1 MKTEI
6 IEKYIDNLIEVLNEP
21 IKREKPLSKQQ
32 NEEIESRYW
41 RQLKVK
47 VKSYYND
54 RIGKNIVE
62 FIDTDKGVN

>member
-6 IEKYIDNLIEVLNEP
+6 IERYIDNLTEVLNEP
-21 IKREKPLSKQQ
+21 IKRERPYSKQQ
-32 NEEIESRYW
+32 HEEIENRYW

-62 FIDTDKGVN
+62 FIKL

>member
-6 IEKYIDNLIEVLNEP
+6 IEKYIENLIEVLNEP
-21 IKREKPLSKQQ
+21 IKRERPFSKQQ
-32 NEEIESRYW
+32 HEEIEKRYC
-41 RQLKVK
+41 RQLNVK

-62 FIDTDKGVN
+62 FT

>member
-6 IEKYIDNLIEVLNEP
+6 KKYMDNLTEVLNEP
-21 IKREKPLSKQQ
+21 IKRERPFSKQQ
-32 NEEIESRYW
+32 HEDIESRYW
-41 RQLKVK
+41 KQLRVK

-62 FIDTDKGVN
+62 FI

>member
-6 IEKYIDNLIEVLNEP
+6 IEKYMDNLIEVLNEH
-21 IKREKPLSKQQ
+21 IKRERPFSEQQ
-32 NEEIESRYW
+32 HKEIENRYW
-41 RQLKVK
+41 KQLKVK

-62 FIDTDKGVN
+62 FI